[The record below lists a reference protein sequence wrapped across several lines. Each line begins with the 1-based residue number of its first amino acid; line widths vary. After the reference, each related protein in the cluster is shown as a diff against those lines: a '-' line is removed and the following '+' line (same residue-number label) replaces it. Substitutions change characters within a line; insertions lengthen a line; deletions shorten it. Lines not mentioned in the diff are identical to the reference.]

1 MARPLYIA
9 RFWRGNAMSSRLSR
23 AWTRN
28 YRQRNDDVIAAV
40 AMTRPLSFEDL
51 ARRLPAKARLIG
63 ADVGTKT
70 IGLALSDVE
79 RRIASPLV
87 TLKRAKF
94 AADAD
99 ALAAEINKFEV
110 FALIVGM
117 PLALDGSDT
126 PRAQAARAFA
136 RNFSARQSIPI
147 AFWDERFSTAAVERD
162 LIAHDVSR
170 ARRAAVIDK
179 MAAAYILQ
187 GALDAL
193 KRIDVRQSP
202 SQPESIKNG
211 AVDVT

>member
-1 MARPLYIA
+1 
-9 RFWRGNAMSSRLSR
+9 
-23 AWTRN
+23 
-28 YRQRNDDVIAAV
+28 
-40 AMTRPLSFEDL
+40 MTPPLSLEDL

-63 ADVGTKT
+63 VDLGSKT

-94 AADAD
+94 STDAD
-99 ALAAEINKFEV
+99 ALAAEIKKFEV

-136 RNFSARQSIPI
+136 RNFSVRQSMPT

-170 ARRAAVIDK
+170 ARRAAVIDR

-193 KRIDVRQSP
+193 KRIDVRQS
-202 SQPESIKNG
+202 SGLAESTKNG
-211 AVDVT
+211 